1 LLIDQIRTYQEL
13 SHEYK
18 GKDKTFTDTDKDQT
32 SKDHDEDLRLVLK
45 ESLMTTTR
53 SRFNKK
59 QRNKTK
65 CKEKRCTGKER
76 TRKNDV
82 GEFNELEST
91 EGKKNVYRVARQILS
106 VMNFPHFT
114 TLHL

>member
-1 LLIDQIRTYQEL
+1 MI
-13 SHEYK
+13 K
-18 GKDKTFTDTDKDQT
+18 
-32 SKDHDEDLRLVLK
+32 
-45 ESLMTTTR
+45 TR
-53 SRFNKK
+53 SMINKK

-65 CKEKRCTGKER
+65 CKENRRTRKER

-91 EGKKNVYRVARQILS
+91 EGKKNAYRVARQIS
-106 VMNFPHFT
+106 VMNFRHFT

>member
-1 LLIDQIRTYQEL
+1 MI
-13 SHEYK
+13 K
-18 GKDKTFTDTDKDQT
+18 
-32 SKDHDEDLRLVLK
+32 
-45 ESLMTTTR
+45 TR
-53 SRFNKK
+53 SMINKK

-65 CKEKRCTGKER
+65 CKENRCTGKER

-91 EGKKNVYRVARQILS
+91 EGKKNVYRVARQIS
-106 VMNFPHFT
+106 VMNFRHFT